1 MGFSLSPS
9 VTVTETDLTLYV
21 PNVATSI
28 GALVGFFQWGPVE
41 EITTL
46 SSEKNLVE
54 KFGQPDDS
62 NYRDW
67 YSAFNFLAYSN
78 NLKTIRV
85 VDDAVAL
92 NASLG
97 SLLKYVSTET
107 LDFVLSGSTITSTV
121 DDLSVF
127 SDGDIIEISGT
138 TLNDG
143 TYTVTGAPTS
153 TVITVTEALADE
165 TAPIGTKVVT
175 DKPASYNFSL
185 TSVATVA
192 FDASTITTTTDD
204 VSVFNDGESI
214 TVSGSASNDGV
225 YTIVGTP
232 SATVITIVETL
243 TTEATSP
250 IGTILSTTRVNAL
263 DSNSMLIKNSIDRDA
278 KEATIVASDVDVFA
292 KYAGEFGNRLKVSI
306 ADASSYGAMTWPNG
320 IGSSAWDYKNFFN
333 IAPDGDEIYV
343 VVLLDGN
350 VVENIIAS
358 KDPASIDA
366 VTGGSAYVKE
376 VVNRTSKYIWMVA
389 ENLYSGTVG
398 SFTNVQFEGDLIGGV
413 DGYADSASSDDE
425 RQPAWDLMNDTELL
439 DINFCITAD
448 ASPVTGKY
456 VIDNIAGYR
465 KDCVAYV
472 SPKATDVVGAIS
484 PVTDIDVTRQLFGSS
499 SYAFMDGNYKYQYD
513 KYNDTY
519 RWVPFNGDMAGV
531 AAYTDFVEDPWWSPA
546 GLNRGQIKN
555 VIKLALNPTK
565 TQRDDLYRVA
575 VNPIVIF
582 RGEGAVLFGD
592 KTLQT
597 KPSAFDRI
605 NVRRLFIV
613 LEKAI
618 STAAKY
624 MLFEFND
631 STTRNQFLTLVE
643 PYLRNVKA
651 RRGVYE
657 YKVVCDETNNTPDV
671 IDRNEF
677 IGDIYIK
684 PTRSINFIYLNFVAV
699 ASSVTF
705 EEVLLNQG

>member
-21 PNVATSI
+21 PSVATSI

-46 SSEKNLVE
+46 DGEKRLVE
-54 KFGQPDDS
+54 RYGQPDDS

-67 YSAFNFLAYSN
+67 YSAYNFLAYSKE
-78 NLKTIRV
+78 LKTIRV

-107 LDFVLSGSTITSTV
+107 LDFAIAKTITSTV

-127 SDGDIIEISGT
+127 SDGDVIEVYGT

-143 TYTVTGAPTS
+143 TYTITGAPTA
-153 TVITVTEALADE
+153 TVITVVEALVDE
-165 TAPIGTKVVT
+165 TAPIGTKIVT
-175 DKPASYNFSL
+175 DKPASYAFSL

-214 TVSGSASNDGV
+214 TVSGTATNDGV

-232 SATVITIVETL
+232 SATVITVVETL
-243 TTEATSP
+243 TTEATAP
-250 IGTILSTTRVNAL
+250 IGTIISSTRVNAL
-263 DSNSMLIKNSIDRDA
+263 DSNPILVKNSIDRDA
-278 KEATIVASDVDVFA
+278 KEASIIDSSCDVIA
-292 KYAGEFGNRLKVSI
+292 KYPGTFGNRLEVSI
-306 ADASSYGAMTWPNG
+306 CDATSYATNTWPDGLG
-320 IGSSAWDYKNFFN
+320 IAEWAYKAWFDL
-333 IAPDGDEIYV
+333 APDGDEVYV
-343 VVLLDGN
+343 VVILDGN
-350 VVENIIAS
+350 VVEWSIAS

-366 VTGGSAYVKE
+366 TTGGTYYVKE
-376 VVNRTSKYIWMVA
+376 VINRTSQYIWMVA
-389 ENLYSGTVG
+389 ENLYSGTPG
-398 SFTNVQFEGDLIGGV
+398 SYTTVQFEGDLAGGV
-413 DGYADSASSDDE
+413 DGYATSVDSDNE
-425 RQPAWDLMNDTELL
+425 RQFAWDMMNDTELL

-448 ASPVTGKY
+448 ASPITGKY
-456 VIDNIAGYR
+456 VLENVAEYR
-465 KDCVAYV
+465 KDCVAYI
-472 SPKATDVVGAIS
+472 SPTYTDVVGALT
-484 PVTDIDVTRQLFGSS
+484 PTTDIITTRDTMGSS
-499 SYAFMDGNYKYQYD
+499 SYGFFDGNYKYQYD

-519 RWVPFNGDMAGV
+519 RWVPFNADMAGV
-531 AAYTDFVEDPWWSPA
+531 AAQSDFLTDPWWSPA
-546 GLNRGQIKN
+546 GLNRGGIKN
-555 VIKLALNPTK
+555 VTKLALNPTK
-565 TQRDDLYRVA
+565 TQRDELYRNA
-575 VNPIVIF
+575 INPIVIF
-582 RGEGAVLFGD
+582 RGEGPVLFGD
-592 KTLQT
+592 KTMQT

-624 MLFEFND
+624 TLFEFND
-631 STTRNQFLTLVE
+631 RTTRNQFLTLVE
-643 PYLRNVKA
+643 PYLRGVKA

-657 YKVVCDETNNTPDV
+657 YKVVCDETNNTPEV

-677 IGDIYIK
+677 VGDIYIK

-699 ASSVTF
+699 SSSVTF
-705 EEVLLNQG
+705 EEVLLNNG